1 MSTHLKHNKQSLQTL
16 SEQLKAS
23 LLLNLD
29 ELNLAANQ
37 TGEYTSEFAGIHL
50 ASAFQPIYDIGLG
63 DFHGHEALLRP
74 KLGDIKEVTPDFA
87 FTYADKSDKLVKLD
101 RVSRTLHVLN
111 YHEIFKENG
120 LLFLNVHPSLLV
132 RVNEH
137 GKVFERILHDHA
149 VATNRVVIEVR
160 DFDTFDVATDLLAYE
175 QQLEAAIKNYQDR
188 GYKIAI
194 DRFGSANS
202 IVSRLWKLNP
212 DYVKFD
218 IHFLQQ
224 AALDAT
230 VRQALF
236 GLVNFVKS
244 LGAEPILA
252 GVETKSQLHLAI
264 DAGANL
270 VQGYLF
276 GQPSSA
282 RHLSTS
288 DIIKRQYVQQLASS
302 Y

>member
-1 MSTHLKHNKQSLQTL
+1 MSAHIKHNKQSLQTL

-23 LLLNLD
+23 LLLDLD

-37 TGEYTSEFAGIHL
+37 TGEYTSEFAGMHL
-50 ASAFQPIYDIGLG
+50 ASAFQPIYDIELG

-74 KLGDIKEVTPDFA
+74 KLGDIQEVTPDFA

-137 GKVFERILHDHA
+137 GKVFEGILHDHA

-160 DFDTFDVATDLLAYE
+160 DFDTFDVATDLLEYE

-224 AALDAT
+224 AAVDAI
-230 VRQALF
+230 VRQALIS
-236 GLVNFVKS
+236 LVNLVKS

-264 DAGANL
+264 DAGAHL
-270 VQGYLF
+270 IQGYLF

-282 RHLSTS
+282 KHLSAS
-288 DIIKRQYVQQLASS
+288 DIIKRQYVQQLA
-302 Y
+302 

>member
-1 MSTHLKHNKQSLQTL
+1 MSKNLKHTKQNLHAL

-23 LLLNLD
+23 LLLDLD
-29 ELNLAANQ
+29 ELNLEANQ

-50 ASAFQPIYDIGLG
+50 ASAFQPIYDIALG

-74 KLGDIKEVTPDFA
+74 KLGDIQEVTPDFA

-137 GKVFERILHDHA
+137 GKVFESILHDHA

-202 IVSRLWKLNP
+202 FISRVWKLNP

-224 AALDAT
+224 AEHDPK
-230 VRQALF
+230 VKQAFF
-236 GLVNFVKS
+236 GLVGFVKG
-244 LGAEPILA
+244 LGAKPIVT

-264 DAGANL
+264 DAGASL

-282 RHLSTS
+282 KHLSAS
-288 DIIKRQYVQQLASS
+288 EVIKRQYEQQVA
-302 Y
+302 